1 MLNSFYFYHVFLQLH
16 SWWPASPLTV
26 FSHCVSFYSRIA
38 SSLSSCWKNKTKQ
51 KTSTSSIK
59 SKMWQE
65 KVEEDLPSILTG
77 GFPEDLHLA
86 QVPWWHGLMDFLLV
100 FVRRLERKIQWVRK
114 TTKHIYNLVSWH
126 DCDMFWLRILQS
138 FMVLAEFICKTT
150 TTKLLLRINKW
161 SH

>member
-16 SWWPASPLTV
+16 SCWPASPLRV

-38 SSLSSCWKNKTKQ
+38 SSLSFCWKNKTKQ
-51 KTSTSSIK
+51 NKKTSISSIK

-100 FVRRLERKIQWVRK
+100 FVRRLERRERYSEWERPQNIFIICQLTRLWHVLIKNSADFYSFSRVFLQN
-114 TTKHIYNLVSWH
+114 YN
-126 DCDMFWLRILQS
+126 
-138 FMVLAEFICKTT
+138 
-150 TTKLLLRINKW
+150 
-161 SH
+161 